1 MSQHTK
7 SIFLMPF
14 FIQEGLTFLIV
25 APVVIFFVLVTF
37 TAFQQHLWEYMNY
50 IMVQNTVALG
60 LGISVKYLFSKPVI
74 QCLDDNGAYEK
85 ALRSASYMPLAEGIT
100 IFVRWAV
107 LASLIV
113 VLPFYAMGKLK
124 ISEALFGVDLLVM
137 SGLSAAAFYYL
148 ISENSLTPFYRETGG
163 HEMFDGGLGL
173 LRLTLSRKVALVIL
187 LIAVPPI
194 GILLGVIE
202 LSIFGTVRLEG
213 MQLGFALII
222 AQTLIMTLI
231 NGVLLLRGLSSSV
244 RGMTSMVKEMAAG
257 QGDLTR
263 RLKVNGLDEIGE
275 LAVWFNSFTRNLE
288 SMVRQVKQTSL
299 VVSQTI
305 DEVATGSTSLSQ
317 ATQDQACSIQEI
329 AAAMEQMAAN
339 VKMNAER
346 VQEGRDI
353 ARSMSDKA
361 EHDNASFSEL
371 MAAMQDISSG
381 SEKTADIV
389 ATVNEVAFQTNL
401 LALNAAVEAAR
412 AGEHGKGFAVVAQEV
427 RALAMR
433 SATAAKEIRAHID
446 EIVARINAGDQA
458 IQRTAASLKDTFSFM
473 DKIVLIMDDIEQ
485 ASSEQGQSITDL
497 NQAIARIDASTQRNA
512 AVAEELSSS
521 AEHLYG
527 EAIVLTDNVGKFKV
541 SEGAE

>member
-1 MSQHTK
+1 VSQ
-7 SIFLMPF
+7 
-14 FIQEGLTFLIV
+14 
-25 APVVIFFVLVTF
+25 
-37 TAFQQHLWEYMNY
+37 
-50 IMVQNTVALG
+50 
-60 LGISVKYLFSKPVI
+60 
-74 QCLDDNGAYEK
+74 
-85 ALRSASYMPLAEGIT
+85 
-100 IFVRWAV
+100 
-107 LASLIV
+107 
-113 VLPFYAMGKLK
+113 
-124 ISEALFGVDLLVM
+124 
-137 SGLSAAAFYYL
+137 
-148 ISENSLTPFYRETGG
+148 
-163 HEMFDGGLGL
+163 
-173 LRLTLSRKVALVIL
+173 
-187 LIAVPPI
+187 PI
-194 GILLGVIE
+194 G
-202 LSIFGTVRLEG
+202 
-213 MQLGFALII
+213 
-222 AQTLIMTLI
+222 
-231 NGVLLLRGLSSSV
+231 
-244 RGMTSMVKEMAAG
+244 
-257 QGDLTR
+257 
-263 RLKVNGLDEIGE
+263 
-275 LAVWFNSFTRNLE
+275 
-288 SMVRQVKQTSL
+288 
-299 VVSQTI
+299 
-305 DEVATGSTSLSQ
+305 EVAAGSTSLSQ

-527 EAIVLTDNVGKFKV
+527 EATVLTDNVGKFKV